1 MLFLI
6 EYDRLKGEIVSLST
20 YADDQRGQVDEARLQ
35 LELKLRRENTKR
47 EVVVM
52 QAADEEALQKT
63 HARFFK
69 SAQAL
74 LPTASGVDS
83 ASS

>member
-6 EYDRLKGEIVSLST
+6 EYDRLRGEIVSLST
-20 YADDQRGQVDEARLQ
+20 YADDQRKLVDEARLQ
-35 LELKLRRENTKR
+35 LELKLCREGTKK

-52 QAADEEALQKT
+52 EAADQEALQKT

-74 LPTASGVDS
+74 LPTASGINS
-83 ASS
+83 GTL